1 MTTTTPVTRLV
12 EVLLIDDDHDDYL
25 LTADMLEAIG
35 RFSLDWAKDYD
46 SGLEQI
52 LRHEHDVYVV
62 DVRLGGRSG
71 IDLIAE
77 AVSNGSRKPMVAL
90 TGSRNPETDQAAM
103 EAGAVDYLIKGEVTP
118 ETLER
123 TLRYALERHET
134 AVRIAESEELF
145 RLAFED
151 APIGTVLTSLDGRL
165 LQVNT
170 AFAGMLGY
178 TPGQLTGKSFDEIT
192 IPDDKAASATA
203 FGQLL
208 RGEIPAVYLTKSYLH
223 THGTAVPVE
232 LRASL
237 ARSPDGQPRYV
248 VTHVVDVSELQ
259 EANRRLEKLLASQT
273 DLIASVSHELRTP
286 LTSLVGFAEVLRDA
300 NTDMSSAERIEIL
313 KVIADQGSDLANLI
327 DDLLVA
333 ARSEIGELTV
343 SSVPVDLR
351 AQAAQVIESMTCTTT
366 KPIILKG
373 GAKVIGDPQR
383 VRQILRN
390 LITNAVQYGGSNITI
405 TAHPQDDRSHISVA
419 DDGERI
425 PAEVTRRIF
434 EPYVRAH
441 ERHGLTQSVGLG
453 LAISRQLA
461 ELMNG
466 HLTYQREGNLNV
478 FRLELPVGNRPVAG
492 SRQT

>member
-1 MTTTTPVTRLV
+1 MTTTAPFTRLV

-35 RFSLDWAKDYD
+35 RFSLNWAEDYD

-52 LRHEHDVYVV
+52 LRHEHDVYIV
-62 DVRLGGRSG
+62 DVRLAGRSG

-77 AVSNGSRKPMVAL
+77 AVSKGSRKPMVAL
-90 TGSRNPETDQAAM
+90 TGSRNPDTDQAAM
-103 EAGAVDYLIKGEVTP
+103 EAGAVDYLIKGEVTV

-123 TLRYALERHET
+123 TLRYAVERHET
-134 AVRIAESEELF
+134 AIRIAESEELF

-151 APIGTVLTSLDGRL
+151 APIGTVLSTLDGKL
-165 LQVNT
+165 VQVNN
-170 AFAGMLGY
+170 AFAEMLGY
-178 TPGQLTGKSFDEIT
+178 TPGQLAGKSFSEIT
-192 IPDDKAASATA
+192 FPEDMAASETA
-203 FGQLL
+203 FGQLR
-208 RGEIPAVYLTKSYLH
+208 RGEIPAVHLTKSYLNN
-223 THGTAVPVE
+223 HGKAIPVE
-232 LRASL
+232 LKASL
-237 ARSPDGQPRYV
+237 ARSPDGQPLCV
-248 VTHVVDVSELQ
+248 VTHIVDVTQLR

-286 LTSLVGFAEVLRDA
+286 LTSLVGFAEVLQDA
-300 NTDMSSAERIEIL
+300 NTDMSSAERLEIL

-351 AQAAQVIESMTCTTT
+351 AQAAQVIESMTRSTP
-366 KPIILKG
+366 KPIVLEG
-373 GAKVIGDPQR
+373 GAKAIGDPKR
-383 VRQILRN
+383 IRQILRN
-390 LITNAVQYGGSNITI
+390 LISNAVQYGGSNITI
-405 TAHPQDDRSHISVA
+405 TAHPEGDWSHIAVA
-419 DDGERI
+419 DDGDTI
-425 PAEVTRRIF
+425 PVEMTGTIF

-466 HLTYQREGNLNV
+466 QLTYQRKSDLNV
-478 FRLELPVGNRPVAG
+478 FELQLPA
-492 SRQT
+492 